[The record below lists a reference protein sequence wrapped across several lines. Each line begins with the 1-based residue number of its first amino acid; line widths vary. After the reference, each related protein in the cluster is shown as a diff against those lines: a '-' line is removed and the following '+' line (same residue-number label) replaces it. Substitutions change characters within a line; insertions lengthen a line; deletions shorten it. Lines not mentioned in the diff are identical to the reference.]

1 MQPILK
7 INLTDQ
13 SVSQFTPP
21 DDWVRDY
28 LGGAALAARM
38 LYEVI
43 TPELDPLSGEAVLL
57 FLNGPLSGTNGPT
70 TGRTVV
76 CGKSPAT
83 GLWGESN
90 IGGFWGTEMCRA
102 GYAGLWIFGKA
113 ETPVLIDIFDD
124 QVSILSADDLWRL
137 DTTQTQKAAK
147 EKVGRKS
154 VRVAG
159 IGVAGENQIN
169 CACILSDHGRVAGRT
184 GLGAVMGSKNLKAI
198 TISGS
203 KKIPVENP
211 EEYQDLRSQS
221 NRGLRASAV
230 SQTMREMGTASV
242 SDYMDYLGSMPK
254 KGFTR
259 GTMPGSEK
267 FSGALLA
274 EKYLA
279 SAKACQGCVIACGR
293 EFKLSGK
300 TQKGPEYETLV
311 GFGPNLWVDDPEFTF
326 KMNELCDLYGMD
338 TISVSNTIGLAMR
351 FYEEGLIGVEETGG
365 LALEWGDQE
374 AVEALVH
381 LIGRKDG
388 FGDLVGRGSKA
399 LEETY
404 GRPGMAIQVNGLE
417 VAYHDPRALSGM
429 GLVYATSPRGACHNQ
444 SDYYLVEIG
453 QAEEDLGIEF
463 FERQAGAEKARNVV
477 IQQNWRTFTNAVII
491 CIFGN
496 VPPQELVNLVN
507 LAIDRDLTIEEYL
520 TLGERGWNLKR
531 VINNRLGLRRE
542 DDKLPKSLLEPLP
555 DGGAADFEIDLE
567 SMLKAYFAER
577 CWDWKTGFPKKE
589 VLKSL
594 GLDFVIPE
602 LYPED

>member
-1 MQPILK
+1 
-7 INLTDQ
+7 
-13 SVSQFTPP
+13 
-21 DDWVRDY
+21 
-28 LGGAALAARM
+28 
-38 LYEVI
+38 
-43 TPELDPLSGEAVLL
+43 
-57 FLNGPLSGTNGPT
+57 
-70 TGRTVV
+70 
-76 CGKSPAT
+76 
-83 GLWGESN
+83 
-90 IGGFWGTEMCRA
+90 
-102 GYAGLWIFGKA
+102 IFGKA
-113 ETPVLIDIFDD
+113 DVPVLIDIFDEE
-124 QVSILSADDLWRL
+124 VAILPADDLWGL
-137 DTTQTQKAAK
+137 DTYQIQKAAK
-147 EKVGRKS
+147 EKVERKS

-184 GLGAVMGSKNLKAI
+184 GLGAVMGAKNLKAI
-198 TISGS
+198 SLSGT

-211 EEYQDLRSQS
+211 QEYNDLRSQS
-221 NRGLRASAV
+221 NRGLRESAV

-259 GTMPGSEK
+259 GTMPGSENY
-267 FSGALLA
+267 SGALLA

-279 SAKACQGCVIACGR
+279 SVKACQGCVIACGR
-293 EFKLSGK
+293 EFKVSGK

-311 GFGPNLWVDDPEFTF
+311 GFGPNLWVDEPEFTF

-351 FYEEGLIGVEETGG
+351 LFEEGLIGLEETGG
-365 LALEWGDQE
+365 LALEWGNQD

-381 LIGRKDG
+381 LVGRKEG
-388 FGDLVGRGSKA
+388 FGELVGRGSKA

-429 GLVYATSPRGACHNQ
+429 ALVYATSPRGACHNQ

-453 QAEEDLGIEF
+453 QAEEDLGMEF

-477 IQQNWRTFTNAVII
+477 IQQNWRTFTNSVII
-491 CIFGN
+491 CIFGI
-496 VPPQELVNLVN
+496 VSPQELVDLVN
-507 LAIDRDLTIEEYL
+507 LATDREMTIEEYL

-567 SMLKAYFAER
+567 SMLKAYYHER
-577 CWDWKTGFPKKE
+577 CWDWETGFPTK
-589 VLKSL
+589 VLLTSL
-594 GLDFVIPE
+594 GLDFAIPE